1 MFKFIHAADLHID
14 SPLKG
19 LEHYEGAPV
28 EEIRGATRRA
38 LENLVN
44 LAIEEKVA
52 FVLLAGDI
60 YDGDW
65 PDINTGFFFIKQMAK
80 LQSEGI
86 KVYMVAG
93 NHDAENKM
101 TKKLPMP
108 ENVYMFSSKKS
119 ETVLIDELELAI
131 HGQSFATGSTTENL
145 ATDFPDLKNNYFN
158 IGLLHTSVDGRE
170 GHADYSPCTLDH
182 LINKGY
188 DYWALGHIHKRE
200 VLNKEPLII
209 FPGNTQGRSVRE
221 TGQKGCTLITVKDE
235 NIKAAVHHNL
245 DVLRWG
251 RCEINVSGV
260 ENTEEILD
268 LLKEALDKVVME
280 NPECTLAIR
289 IVVMGETKAHYEIH
303 RDTDSFVNEC
313 RAQVLSSFGEEIW
326 VEKVKIE
333 TSSPAGTDSN
343 LDGQDLIRGILKRI
357 EDISSDDNELDKIIK
372 QLAEFK
378 RKLPP
383 EIPLGDEPFDLT
395 DPLAIKEMLKCSG
408 DLICGKFMESDQK

>member
-1 MFKFIHAADLHID
+1 MFKFLHAADLHID

-19 LEHYEGAPV
+19 LDNYEGAPV
-28 EEIRGATRRA
+28 DEIRGATRRA

-52 FVLLAGDI
+52 FVLFAGDI

-65 PDINTGFFFIKQMAK
+65 PDFNTGLFFIKQMAI

-93 NHDAENKM
+93 NHDADNKM
-101 TKKLPMP
+101 TKKLRMP

-119 ETVLIDELELAI
+119 KTVLIDELESAI
-131 HGQSFATGSTTENL
+131 HGQSFATGSTSENL
-145 ATDFPDLKNNYFN
+145 ATGFPASKNNYFN

-170 GHADYSPCTLDH
+170 GHADYSPCTLNH

-200 VLNKEPLII
+200 VLNEEPLIV
-209 FPGNTQGRSVRE
+209 FSGNTQGRHARE
-221 TGQKGCTLITVKDE
+221 TGQKGCTLITVKDG
-235 NIKAAVHHNL
+235 NIEAADHHSL
-245 DVLRWG
+245 DVLRWD

-260 ENTEEILD
+260 ENTEEILG
-268 LLKEALDKVVME
+268 LLKGALDKVVME
-280 NPECTLAIR
+280 NPECTLAVR

-303 RDTDSFVNEC
+303 RDTDNFVNEC

-333 TSSPAGTDSN
+333 TSPPAGTDSN
-343 LDGQDLIRGILKRI
+343 LEGQDLIRGILKRI
-357 EDISSDDNELDKIIK
+357 EDISSDDDELDKIIK

-383 EIPLGDEPFDLT
+383 EISQGDEPFDLT

-408 DLICGKFMESDQK
+408 DLICGKFMESDQA

>member
-1 MFKFIHAADLHID
+1 MFKFLHAADLHID

-19 LEHYEGAPV
+19 LDNYEGAPV
-28 EEIRGATRRA
+28 DEIRGATRRA

-52 FVLLAGDI
+52 FVLFAGDI

-65 PDINTGFFFIKQMAK
+65 PDFNTGLFFIKQMAI

-93 NHDAENKM
+93 NHDADNKM
-101 TKKLPMP
+101 TKKLRMP
-108 ENVYMFSSKKS
+108 ENVYTFSSKKS
-119 ETVLIDELELAI
+119 KTVLIDELESAI
-131 HGQSFATGSTTENL
+131 HGQSFATVSTSENL
-145 ATDFPDLKNNYFN
+145 ATGFPASKNNYFN

-170 GHADYSPCTLDH
+170 GHADYSPCTLNH

-200 VLNKEPLII
+200 VLNEEPMIV
-209 FPGNTQGRSVRE
+209 FPGNTQGRHARE
-221 TGQKGCTLITVKDE
+221 TGRKGCTLITVKDGK
-235 NIKAAVHHNL
+235 IDAADHHSL
-245 DVLRWG
+245 DVLRWD

-260 ENTEEILD
+260 ENTEEILG
-268 LLKEALDKVVME
+268 LLKGALDKVVME
-280 NPECTLAIR
+280 NPECTLAVR

-303 RDTDSFVNEC
+303 RDTDNFVNEC
-313 RAQVLSSFGEEIW
+313 RAQVLSSFGEDIW

-333 TSSPAGTDSN
+333 TSPPAGTDSN
-343 LDGQDLIRGILKRI
+343 LEGQDLIRGILKRI
-357 EDISSDDNELDKIIK
+357 EDISSDDDELDKIIK

-383 EIPLGDEPFDLT
+383 EISQGDEPFDLT

-408 DLICGKFMESDQK
+408 DLICGKFMESVQA

>member
-19 LEHYEGAPV
+19 LDNYEGAPV
-28 EEIRGATRRA
+28 DEIRGATRKA

-52 FVLLAGDI
+52 FVLFAGDI

-65 PDINTGFFFIKQMAK
+65 PDFNTGLFFIKQMAI

-93 NHDAENKM
+93 NHDADNKM

-108 ENVYMFSSKKS
+108 DNVYIFSSKKS
-119 ETVLIDELELAI
+119 ETVLIDEFESAI
-131 HGQSFATGSTTENL
+131 HGQSFATVSTSENL
-145 ATDFPDLKNNYFN
+145 ATGFPASKNNYFN
-158 IGLLHTSVDGRE
+158 IGLLHTSADGRE
-170 GHADYSPCTLDH
+170 GHADYSPCTLNH

-200 VLNKEPLII
+200 VLNEDPLIV
-209 FPGNTQGRSVRE
+209 FPGNTQGRHARE
-221 TGQKGCTLITVKDE
+221 TGQKGCTLITVKDG
-235 NIKAAVHHNL
+235 NIEAADHHCL
-245 DVLRWG
+245 DVLRWD
-251 RCEINVSGV
+251 RCEVDVSGV
-260 ENTEEILD
+260 ENTEEILR
-268 LLKEALDKVVME
+268 LLKGALDKVVME
-280 NPECTLAIR
+280 NPECTLAVR
-289 IVVMGETKAHYEIH
+289 IVVMGVAKAHYEIH
-303 RDTDSFVNEC
+303 RDTDNFVNEC
-313 RAQVLSSFGEEIW
+313 RAQVLSSFGEKIW

-333 TSSPAGTDSN
+333 TSPPAGTDSN
-343 LDGQDLIRGILKRI
+343 LDGQDLIHGILKRI
-357 EDISSDDNELDKIIK
+357 EDISSNDDELGEIIK

-383 EIPLGDEPFDLT
+383 EISLGDEPFDLNN
-395 DPLAIKEMLKCSG
+395 PLTIKEMLKCSG
-408 DLICGKFMESDQK
+408 DLICGKFMESNQE

>member
-1 MFKFIHAADLHID
+1 MFKFLHAADLHID

-19 LEHYEGAPV
+19 LDNYEGAPV
-28 EEIRGATRRA
+28 DEIRGATRRA

-52 FVLLAGDI
+52 FVLFAGDI

-65 PDINTGFFFIKQMAK
+65 PDFNTGLFFIKQMAI

-93 NHDAENKM
+93 NHDADNKM
-101 TKKLPMP
+101 TKKLRMP

-119 ETVLIDELELAI
+119 ETVLIDELESAI
-131 HGQSFATGSTTENL
+131 HGQSFATVSTSENL
-145 ATDFPDLKNNYFN
+145 ATGFPASKNNYFN

-170 GHADYSPCTLDH
+170 GHADYSPCTLNH

-200 VLNKEPLII
+200 VLNEEPLIV
-209 FPGNTQGRSVRE
+209 FPGNTQGRHARE
-221 TGQKGCTLITVKDE
+221 TGQKGCTLITVKDG
-235 NIKAAVHHNL
+235 NIEAADHHSL
-245 DVLRWG
+245 DVLRWN
-251 RCEINVSGV
+251 RCEIDVSGV
-260 ENTEEILD
+260 ENIEEILG
-268 LLKEALDKVVME
+268 LLKGALDKVVMD
-280 NPECTLAIR
+280 NPECTLAVR
-289 IVVMGETKAHYEIH
+289 IVVMGATKAHYEIH
-303 RDTDSFVNEC
+303 RDTDNFVNEC

-333 TSSPAGTDSN
+333 TSPPVGTDSN
-343 LDGQDLIRGILKRI
+343 LEGQDLIRGILKRI

-383 EIPLGDEPFDLT
+383 EISLGDEPFDLT

-408 DLICGKFMESDQK
+408 DLICGKFMESNQT